1 MNKLKIDKIRL
12 IAALNLIPKAKIMLI
27 TMRDQNTIINGI
39 IANYLIEKD
48 KITKYIFDQLKKESI
63 NFINKDGNT
72 IYSPLDWYKAYI
84 KIIENNN

>member
-1 MNKLKIDKIRL
+1 MDKLKIDKIRL

-48 KITKYIFDQLKKESI
+48 KITKYIFD
-63 NFINKDGNT
+63 
-72 IYSPLDWYKAYI
+72 
-84 KIIENNN
+84 